1 MYDTLL
7 KPVRKFDFA
16 LSGGASPES
25 ATEKWKECVSYD
37 FESAKDNKSFKIESD
52 SSGSKYV

>member
-37 FESAKDNKSFKIESD
+37 FESAKDNKSFKIE
-52 SSGSKYV
+52 